1 MNQETPDPWNKLRN
15 FTAARIALG
24 RAGQSLPTP
33 ELLRFQLAHAQ
44 ARDAIYSELDTGKL
58 KDEIIGSGLQAVLL
72 QSQAENRTVYVKRP
86 DLGRKLDAGSVQ
98 MLNQLPK
105 PAIPYD
111 LSLVLADGLSAQ
123 AVQKHAPSLLS
134 ALLPQLVAPNW
145 NLAPIVIVTGGRVA
159 IGDQIGHLLGARMVA
174 VLIGERPGLS
184 SPDSLGI
191 YLTYQP
197 RPGLTD
203 ESRNCIS
210 NVRPEGLSSG
220 FAAAKMYYLLTEM
233 RTRKLSG
240 VQLKDEMPPLLPG

>member
-220 FAAAKMYYLLTEM
+220 FAAAKMYDLLTENAH
-233 RTRKLSG
+233 
-240 VQLKDEMPPLLPG
+240 P

>member
-1 MNQETPDPWNKLRN
+1 MNQEMPDPWDKLRT

-44 ARDAIYSELDTGKL
+44 ARDAVYSELDTGKL
-58 KDEIIGSGLQAVLL
+58 RNEIIKSGLQALLL
-72 QSQAENRTVYVKRP
+72 QSQAGNRSVYVKRP
-86 DLGRKLDAGSVQ
+86 DLGRKLDADSVLK
-98 MLNQLPK
+98 LNQFPK
-105 PAIPYD
+105 PAIPFD
-111 LSLVLADGLSAQ
+111 LSLVLADGLSAR
-123 AVQKHAPSLLS
+123 AVQEHALPLVL
-134 ALLPQLVAPNW
+134 ALVPQLEVLNW
-145 NLAPIVIVTGGRVA
+145 SLAPIIMVTCGRVA
-159 IGDQIGHLLGARMVA
+159 IGDQIGHLLGAQMVA

-210 NVRPEGLSSG
+210 NVRPEGLSFQ
-220 FAAAKMYYLLTEM
+220 FAAAKMHYLLTEM

-240 VQLKDEMPPLLPG
+240 VQLKDEMPPQLPG